1 MSMDGHAERSNSL
14 TAWQFRTHVP
24 FKSGV
29 MGRLCALKLHLD
41 CIVVMIGKPRIA
53 NAGQH
58 QEQTDVLWPAPPCQD
73 PSPQQKQGI
82 TGDVLSTRSL
92 TVTTVPSD
100 SDSAHHTDDEGS
112 SGQSMVNQGDE
123 IAITAMGAATAA
135 VVANAARFVFDAVAE
150 EPAALKL
157 LEATVE
163 GSALLTSEAE
173 AAFASAGGAGYPAA
187 GTEEVADDETK
198 PDPPSSSS
206 LAKTEVKGEVQN
218 VTTAGHEPPEN
229 EADPMNGAPELPGT
243 QTTAG
248 RPGRLRLQAR
258 AIVWIGSHTTR
269 RFCISQFA
277 NQRFAEC

>member
-1 MSMDGHAERSNSL
+1 MAATTNRSSTSEYIERGQGNVL
-14 TAWQFRTHVP
+14 NKTW
-24 FKSGV
+24 
-29 MGRLCALKLHLD
+29 
-41 CIVVMIGKPRIA
+41 VVRDWIA

-123 IAITAMGAATAA
+123 IAITAMGVATAA

-258 AIVWIGSHTTR
+258 ILLPR
-269 RFCISQFA
+269 RG
-277 NQRFAEC
+277 QRRRERHPQALGMLKIQHPSICCRHVP